1 MMGKSKRTFEELL
14 QNNYPNDEIYYATL
28 CDTRPYIEE

>member
-28 CDTRPYIEE
+28 CDKSPIVIE